1 MSTFILTVSLLH
13 IFLLYG
19 GGGGGGAGGGVSLN
33 KNIIV
38 P

>member
-1 MSTFILTVSLLH
+1 MSSFILIVSLLH

-19 GGGGGGAGGGVSLN
+19 GGGGGGGGGVSLN